1 MNNLAELILDRA
13 ARRPSARFGM
23 ADAPLVLAEAA
34 TRARRAVGQFAA
46 AGLGAGS
53 RVAVI
58 GHTDNS
64 YLLTWLALQLAGC
77 KAGLINPALPD
88 DLLAAMLQELQP
100 DGIAWVGREPGAAAG
115 SGLIQV
121 DATGLAEG
129 RLLCAGVDLAP
140 DDGLPPP
147 PGLACAPEAVAGYM
161 HTSGTSGVPKF
172 CVQTQRYYLRLGRF
186 IADSMAISPADVVFA
201 PLPMFHVNPLGYGVV
216 GGLTGGAELLGARRF
231 SASGFWPT
239 VKAAGITVAFL
250 HAPPVAIL
258 NRTTTAA
265 DAAGHRLRAVFLA
278 DETFLETFQAPLGY
292 ACYGSTEA
300 GGLCHI
306 GVWRLGDRCPHPE
319 GMSRSGNAARCDV
332 EWRLADDGEI
342 LVRGRQPH
350 VLASGYRT
358 AGGIVPLE
366 QADGWFHTGDV
377 GRLDDEGRLI
387 FVERRSESIRVKG
400 EYVPIGYVESRFAE
414 VAGLD
419 EVAIWRRDSELAGHE
434 VVLYV
439 VAEAGIP
446 TQRIQAAAQAL
457 PPFMRPV
464 EVIRI
469 AAMPRLAG
477 VGKISRRQLPQAIRL
492 ESREL

>member
-1 MNNLAELILDRA
+1 MNNLAELVLDRA
-13 ARRPSARFGM
+13 GRRPSARFGM
-23 ADAPLVLAEAA
+23 ADAPLALAEAV
-34 TRARRAVGQFAA
+34 TRARRAVGQLAA

-58 GHTDNS
+58 GHSDNS

-77 KAGLINPALPD
+77 EAGLINPTLPD
-88 DLLAAMLQELQP
+88 DLLAAMLDNLRP
-100 DGIAWVGREPGAAAG
+100 DGIAWIGRPPGAVAG
-115 SGLIQV
+115 PRRIQV
-121 DATGLAEG
+121 DATGLDEG
-129 RLLCAGVDLAP
+129 RLLCDGADLAP
-140 DDGLPPP
+140 GDEQASP
-147 PGLACAPEAVAGYM
+147 PGLACAPDAVAGYM

-172 CVQTQRYYLRLGRF
+172 CIQTQRYYLRLGRF
-186 IADSMAISPADVVFA
+186 IADSMAISPADTVYA

-216 GGLTGGAELLGARRF
+216 GGLTGGADVLGARRF

-258 NRTTTAA
+258 NRATTAA

-292 ACYGSTEA
+292 SCYGSTEA

-319 GMSRSGNAARCDV
+319 GMSRSGNLPRYDV

-342 LVRGRQPH
+342 LVRGRQAH

-358 AGGIVPLE
+358 ADGVAPLE

-377 GRLDDEGRLI
+377 GRVDDEGRLI
-387 FVERRSESIRVKG
+387 FVERRSEAIRVKG
-400 EYVPIGYVESRFAE
+400 EYVPIGYVESRFGE
-414 VAGLD
+414 VAGLA
-419 EVAIWRRDSELAGHE
+419 EVAIWRRDDPISGHQ

-439 VAEAGIP
+439 TAPNGIP
-446 TQRIQAAAQAL
+446 RAQIEATAQAL

-464 EVIRI
+464 EVVRI

-477 VGKISRRQLPQAIRL
+477 VGKISRKELPQAARL
-492 ESREL
+492 ESRML